1 MSIFAVLDHICGANA
16 ADLSSAFFVPVG
28 DNLLQ
33 PRKCWVV
40 ETPHR
45 FADMNGAALH
55 LAFLFAK
62 SYLMN
67 PLRIFSYNGSSVSMT
82 RNENGVVYVNLTE
95 FAKPFPS
102 KNLTQIINSR
112 EIREYCEALSKLQ
125 NYSLADLL
133 LVTRG
138 GSNNGTWAHQKVALR
153 VAQKLSP
160 DFAVWVDAKIEEILT
175 QGIATV
181 RNDDEAIAYA
191 MEVLNRRLVESRRQL
206 QAAQLMLDC
215 REATIQALAPKAQYA
230 DEVLQSTST
239 YTLTQIAHDLGLRS
253 VYALTRFLSE
263 KHILYR
269 QSGQWQPTAKVAGR
283 GYFETRTAKY
293 VKSDNTIGTNLSTVV
308 TEFGRQFLHNLIN
321 KEA

>member
-1 MSIFAVLDHICGANA
+1 MPSNFPNRSLAAGRTTLLFLIFCMLN
-16 ADLSSAFFVPVG
+16 SE
-28 DNLLQ
+28 NQ
-33 PRKCWVV
+33 
-40 ETPHR
+40 
-45 FADMNGAALH
+45 
-55 LAFLFAK
+55 
-62 SYLMN
+62 
-67 PLRIFSYNGSSVSMT
+67 IFRYNGSPITFSQGDSVM
-82 RNENGVVYVNLTE
+82 VNATE
-95 FAKPFPS
+95 MAKPFKKRPS
-102 KNLTQIINSR
+102 KWLALPTTKQFFDTL
-112 EIREYCEALSKLQ
+112 EAVRKSDR
-125 NYSLADLL
+125 SA
-133 LVTRG
+133 LVKKVNG
-138 GSNNGTWAHQKVALR
+138 IGTWLHEDVALEFAR
-153 VAQKLSP
+153 WLSP
-160 DFAVWVDAKIEEILT
+160 LFAIWCNDRIKELLRMGVT
-175 QGIATV
+175 TV

-269 QSGQWQPTAKVAGR
+269 QSGQWQPTAKVAGQ

-293 VKSDNTIGTNLSTVV
+293 VKSDNTIGTSLSTVV
-308 TEFGRQFLHNLIN
+308 TELGRQFLHNLIN

>member
-1 MSIFAVLDHICGANA
+1 MKNNALKFAKSRLCAIFVVLNHICGANA

-45 FADMNGAALH
+45 FADMNGAALN

-67 PLRIFSYNGSSVSMT
+67 PLQVFSYNGSEVSMT

-102 KNLTQIINSR
+102 KNLTQIINSQ
-112 EIREYCEALSKLQ
+112 EIKEYCEALSKLQ

-133 LVTRG
+133 LVKRG
-138 GSNNGTWAHQKVALR
+138 GNDNGTWAHQKVALR

-160 DFAVWVDAKIEEILT
+160 DFAVWVDTKIEEILT
-175 QGIATV
+175 QAVATT
-181 RNDDEAIAYA
+181 DILSPAE
-191 MEVLNRRLVESRRQL
+191 LLLHQSQLLVENERKMQELESKQKALESELAEVKQRTTANLDQSTIVAYVSRN
-206 QAAQLMLDC
+206 AIKLDVTRYGAMGKKASALC
-215 REATIQALAPKAQYA
+215 KKRGIEVTKINDVRWGLVSVYPDTIL
-230 DEVLQSTST
+230 DEVFS
-239 YTLTQIAHDLGLRS
+239 
-253 VYALTRFLSE
+253 
-263 KHILYR
+263 K
-269 QSGQWQPTAKVAGR
+269 
-283 GYFETRTAKY
+283 
-293 VKSDNTIGTNLSTVV
+293 
-308 TEFGRQFLHNLIN
+308 
-321 KEA
+321 